1 MTQIVFIDSKYEGE
15 IQLSKKAVDY
25 LKSLKISSIAL
36 FASVQ
41 FTKIGKILNQLKS
54 LGIEPR
60 ITKAKRTSSPLQ
72 ILGCDCYNDSFKDNI
87 IKDSDAILYIGDGLF
102 HPKALL
108 LSQIKSKTIKP
119 IVIWD
124 PMLQKLSVLD
134 KKDIQQ
140 QINKTKAN
148 IKRYIN
154 ARKIGILVTIKPGQQ
169 YLNSALRLKELI
181 ESGKQGENKKAFIFI
196 DDTLDLR
203 ALENYPFIEAWVN
216 TACPRIGTDDIT
228 TIRQPMINLREAF
241 NPVKALEEIS

>member
-15 IQLSKKAVDY
+15 IELSKKALDY
-25 LKSLKISSIAL
+25 LKNQKPKITSLAL

-41 FTKIGKILNQLKS
+41 FTKIGKILDQLKS
-54 LGIEPR
+54 INIKTK
-60 ITKAKRTSSPLQ
+60 ITKAKRTNTPLQ
-72 ILGCDCYNDSFKDNI
+72 ILGCDCYNDSFKDKI
-87 IKDSDAILYIGDGLF
+87 IEDSDAILYIGDGLF

-108 LSQIKSKTIKP
+108 LAQIKSKTIKP
-119 IVIWD
+119 IIIWD
-124 PMLQKLSVLD
+124 PMLQKLSVLN

-154 ARKIGILVTIKPGQQ
+154 ARKMGILVTIKPGQQ
-169 YLNSALRLKELI
+169 YLNSALRLKSKI
-181 ESGKQGENKKAFIFI
+181 EQEGKKAFIFI